1 MSGAS
6 GEMDSRSPRGTVDA
20 QLDVHRATTRSV
32 HFLFNQLCNPSPG
45 RTVPMKDLVFVV
57 VTAAFFA
64 AGWLYAKSFD
74 RL

>member
-1 MSGAS
+1 
-6 GEMDSRSPRGTVDA
+6 
-20 QLDVHRATTRSV
+20 
-32 HFLFNQLCNPSPG
+32 
-45 RTVPMKDLVFVV
+45 MKDIVFVV